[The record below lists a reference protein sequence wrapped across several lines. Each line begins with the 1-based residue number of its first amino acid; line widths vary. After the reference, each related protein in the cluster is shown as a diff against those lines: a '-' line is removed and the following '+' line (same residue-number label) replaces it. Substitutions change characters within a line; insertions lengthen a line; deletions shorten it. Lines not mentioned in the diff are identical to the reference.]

1 MITPAS
7 PEDLRIIAA
16 QLGRVPR
23 GVLGVAA
30 RCGYCGASSGASP
43 GGHQESS
50 SVGDPGGI
58 FPGRQADNP
67 VGYLGDNSV
76 DYLTDVPAGQGDGVT
91 AGQGGGVPAGHPAV
105 IASAPRLPGGE
116 PFPTFYYLTCPAAV
130 AAVSHL
136 EANGVMREAETLLQA
151 NPQIAAAYTR
161 AHELYIRQRTQAGEA
176 AGIGEVP
183 EIAGVSA
190 GGMPDRI
197 KCFHALLGHALAAGR
212 GVNPLGDWVLDR
224 LAELPAGNPHRW
236 TPVTC
241 AWSLGGAAQ
250 EGGR

>member
-1 MITPAS
+1 MITPAN

-30 RCGYCGASSGASP
+30 RCGHCGASVGAGSA
-43 GGHQESS
+43 GHA
-50 SVGDPGGI
+50 GGI
-58 FPGRQADNP
+58 SAGDLGGISAGHQADNP
-67 VGYLGDNSV
+67 AGCPGDNSV
-76 DYLTDVPAGQGDGVT
+76 GHLTDGSAGQ
-91 AGQGGGVPAGHPAV
+91 AGGVPAGHPAV
-105 IASAPRLPGGE
+105 IASVPRLPGGE

-136 EANGVMREAETLLQA
+136 EANGVMREAEALLRA

-190 GGMPDRI
+190 GGMPDRV

-236 TPVTC
+236 TPAAC

>member
-30 RCGYCGASSGASP
+30 RCGDCGENLDNGSAGHSGDISADRQRGISA
-43 GGHQESS
+43 GH
-50 SVGDPGGI
+50 
-58 FPGRQADNP
+58 QADNP
-67 VGYLGDNSV
+67 VGYPGDNSV
-76 DYLTDVPAGQGDGVT
+76 DYLTDFPAGQADGVT
-91 AGQGGGVPAGHPAV
+91 AGQGDSVPAAHPAV

-136 EANGVMREAETLLQA
+136 EANGVMREAEALLET
-151 NPQIAAAYTR
+151 NPQIAAAYAR
-161 AHELYIRQRTQAGEA
+161 AHELYIRQRTQTGEA

-190 GGMPDRI
+190 GGMPRRV

-212 GVNPLGDWVLDR
+212 GVNPIGDWVLDR
-224 LAELPAGNPHRW
+224 LAELPASDPHRW
-236 TPVTC
+236 MPATC
-241 AWSLGGAAQ
+241 AWQLDETVG
-250 EGGR
+250 ERDR

>member
-30 RCGYCGASSGASP
+30 RCGDVSP
-43 GGHQESS
+43 GTS
-50 SVGDPGGI
+50 
-58 FPGRQADNP
+58 
-67 VGYLGDNSV
+67 
-76 DYLTDVPAGQGDGVT
+76 PAGHE
-91 AGQGGGVPAGHPAV
+91 GGVPAGHPAV

-136 EANGVMREAETLLQA
+136 EANGVMREAEALLEA
-151 NPQIAAAYTR
+151 DPQIAAAYAR
-161 AHELYIRQRTQAGEA
+161 AHELYICQRTRAGEA

-190 GGMPDRI
+190 GGMPRRV

-212 GVNPLGDWVLDR
+212 GVNPIGDWVLDR
-224 LAELPAGNPHRW
+224 LAELPASDPHRW
-236 TPVTC
+236 TPATC
-241 AWSLGGAAQ
+241 AWRLGETAG
-250 EGGR
+250 EGSR

>member
-30 RCGYCGASSGASP
+30 RCGDCGASSGASP
-43 GGHQESS
+43 ASHE
-50 SVGDPGGI
+50 
-58 FPGRQADNP
+58 
-67 VGYLGDNSV
+67 
-76 DYLTDVPAGQGDGVT
+76 
-91 AGQGGGVPAGHPAV
+91 GGVPAGHPAV

-116 PFPTFYYLTCPAAV
+116 PFPTFYCLTCPAAV

-136 EANGVMREAETLLQA
+136 EANGVMREADALLEA
-151 NPQIAAAYTR
+151 NPQIAAAYAR
-161 AHELYIRQRTQAGEA
+161 AHELDIRQRTQAGEA
-176 AGIGEVP
+176 AGIAEVP

-190 GGMPDRI
+190 GGMPRRV

-212 GVNPLGDWVLDR
+212 GVNPIGDWVLDR
-224 LAELPAGNPHRW
+224 LAELPASDPHRW
-236 TPVTC
+236 APATC
-241 AWSLGGAAQ
+241 AWKLDETAG
-250 EGGR
+250 EGDL

>member
-1 MITPAS
+1 MITPAN

-23 GVLGVAA
+23 GILGVAA
-30 RCGYCGASSGASP
+30 RCGDCGENLDNGSAGHSGDIS
-43 GGHQESS
+43 
-50 SVGDPGGI
+50 
-58 FPGRQADNP
+58 
-67 VGYLGDNSV
+67 
-76 DYLTDVPAGQGDGVT
+76 
-91 AGQGGGVPAGHPAV
+91 AGHPAV

-136 EANGVMREAETLLQA
+136 EANGVMREAEALLET
-151 NPQIAAAYTR
+151 NPQIAVAYAR

-190 GGMPDRI
+190 GGMPRRV

-212 GVNPLGDWVLDR
+212 GVNPIGDWVLDR
-224 LAELPAGNPHRW
+224 LAELPASDPHRW
-236 TPVTC
+236 TSATC
-241 AWSLGGAAQ
+241 AWKLGETVG
-250 EGGR
+250 ERGR

>member
-30 RCGYCGASSGASP
+30 RCGDCGASSGASP
-43 GGHQESS
+43 ASHEGDI
-50 SVGDPGGI
+50 SVGGPGGI
-58 FPGRQADNP
+58 SPGHQAAHP
-67 VGYLGDNSV
+67 VGR
-76 DYLTDVPAGQGDGVT
+76 LTDFPAGQ
-91 AGQGGGVPAGHPAV
+91 GGVPAGHPAV

-136 EANGVMREAETLLQA
+136 EANGVMREAEALLEA
-151 NPQIAAAYTR
+151 NPQIAAAYAR

-190 GGMPDRI
+190 GGMPRRV

-212 GVNPLGDWVLDR
+212 GVNPIGDWVLDR
-224 LAELPAGNPHRW
+224 LAELPAGDPHRW
-236 TPVTC
+236 TPATC
-241 AWSLGGAAQ
+241 AWKLGETTG
-250 EGGR
+250 EGDQ

>member
-30 RCGYCGASSGASP
+30 RCGDCGASSGASP
-43 GGHQESS
+43 ASHEGGISADRQRGISAGHQAANP
-50 SVGDPGGI
+50 VGYPS
-58 FPGRQADNP
+58 DNP
-67 VGYLGDNSV
+67 VGR
-76 DYLTDVPAGQGDGVT
+76 LTDFPAGQGDS
-91 AGQGGGVPAGHPAV
+91 VPAGHPAV

-136 EANGVMREAETLLQA
+136 EANGVMREAEALLEA
-151 NPQIAAAYTR
+151 NPQIAAAYGR

-190 GGMPDRI
+190 GGMPRRV

-212 GVNPLGDWVLDR
+212 GVNPIGDWVLDR
-224 LAELPAGNPHRW
+224 LAELPASDPHRW
-236 TPVTC
+236 TPATC
-241 AWSLGGAAQ
+241 AWKMDETVG
-250 EGGR
+250 ERGR

>member
-30 RCGYCGASSGASP
+30 RCGDCGENLDNGSAGHSGDISADRQRGISP
-43 GGHQESS
+43 GY
-50 SVGDPGGI
+50 
-58 FPGRQADNP
+58 QAANP
-67 VGYLGDNSV
+67 VGSPGDNSV
-76 DYLTDVPAGQGDGVT
+76 GRHTDFP

-136 EANGVMREAETLLQA
+136 EANGVMREAEALLEA
-151 NPQIAAAYTR
+151 NPQIAAAYAR

-190 GGMPDRI
+190 GGMPRRV

-212 GVNPLGDWVLDR
+212 GVNPIGDWVLDR
-224 LAELPAGNPHRW
+224 LAELPADNPHRW
-236 TPVTC
+236 TPATC
-241 AWSLGGAAQ
+241 AWRLDETAG
-250 EGGR
+250 EGDQ

>member
-30 RCGYCGASSGASP
+30 RCGDCGASSGAGPASHEGDIYADRQKGISP
-43 GGHQESS
+43 GHQAANPVSYPGDT
-50 SVGDPGGI
+50 SVG
-58 FPGRQADNP
+58 R
-67 VGYLGDNSV
+67 
-76 DYLTDVPAGQGDGVT
+76 LTDFPAGQ
-91 AGQGGGVPAGHPAV
+91 GGVPAGHPAV

-136 EANGVMREAETLLQA
+136 EANGVMREAEALLEA
-151 NPQIAAAYTR
+151 NPQIAAAYGR
-161 AHELYIRQRTQAGEA
+161 AHELYIRERTQAGEA

-183 EIAGVSA
+183 EITGVSA
-190 GGMPDRI
+190 GGMPRRV

-212 GVNPLGDWVLDR
+212 GVNPIGDWVLDR

-241 AWSLGGAAQ
+241 AWGLDETAW

>member
-30 RCGYCGASSGASP
+30 RCGDCGASSGASP
-43 GGHQESS
+43 ASHEGGISADRQRGISAGHQAANP
-50 SVGDPGGI
+50 VGYPS
-58 FPGRQADNP
+58 DNP
-67 VGYLGDNSV
+67 VGR
-76 DYLTDVPAGQGDGVT
+76 LT
-91 AGQGGGVPAGHPAV
+91 V

-136 EANGVMREAETLLQA
+136 EANGVMREAEALLEA
-151 NPQIAAAYTR
+151 NPQIAAAYVR

-190 GGMPDRI
+190 GGMPRRV

-212 GVNPLGDWVLDR
+212 GVNPIGDWVLDR
-224 LAELPAGNPHRW
+224 LA
-236 TPVTC
+236 
-241 AWSLGGAAQ
+241 
-250 EGGR
+250 

>member
-30 RCGYCGASSGASP
+30 RCGDCGDNPANGSAGHE
-43 GGHQESS
+43 GGI
-50 SVGDPGGI
+50 SVGGPGGI
-58 FPGRQADNP
+58 
-67 VGYLGDNSV
+67 S
-76 DYLTDVPAGQGDGVT
+76 
-91 AGQGGGVPAGHPAV
+91 AGHPAV

-136 EANGVMREAETLLQA
+136 EANGVMREAEALLEA
-151 NPQIAAAYTR
+151 NPQIAAAYSR
-161 AHELYIRQRTQAGEA
+161 AHELYIRQRTQAGGA

-190 GGMPDRI
+190 GGMPHRV

-212 GVNPLGDWVLDR
+212 GVNPIGDWVLDR
-224 LAELPAGNPHRW
+224 LAELPASDPHRW
-236 TPVTC
+236 TPATC
-241 AWSLGGAAQ
+241 AWKLGEIAKGAGNAF
-250 EGGR
+250 GGD

>member
-30 RCGYCGASSGASP
+30 RCGDASPGASP
-43 GGHQESS
+43 AGHE
-50 SVGDPGGI
+50 
-58 FPGRQADNP
+58 
-67 VGYLGDNSV
+67 
-76 DYLTDVPAGQGDGVT
+76 
-91 AGQGGGVPAGHPAV
+91 GGVPAGHPAV
-105 IASAPRLPGGE
+105 IASVPRLPGGE

-136 EANGVMREAETLLQA
+136 EANGVMREAEALLEA
-151 NPQIAAAYTR
+151 NSQIAAAYAR
-161 AHELYIRQRTQAGEA
+161 AHELYIRERTQAGEA

-190 GGMPDRI
+190 GGMPRRV

-212 GVNPLGDWVLDR
+212 EVNPIGDWVLDR
-224 LAELPAGNPHRW
+224 LAELPEGDPHRW
-236 TPVTC
+236 TPATC
-241 AWSLGGAAQ
+241 AWRLGETAKGAGNAF
-250 EGGR
+250 GGD

>member
-30 RCGYCGASSGASP
+30 RCGDCGANPDNGSAGHEGSISS
-43 GGHQESS
+43 
-50 SVGDPGGI
+50 GDPGGI
-58 FPGRQADNP
+58 SAVHLADNP
-67 VGYLGDNSV
+67 VGYPGDNYV
-76 DYLTDVPAGQGDGVT
+76 GHLTDVP

-161 AHELYIRQRTQAGEA
+161 AHELYICERTQAGEA

-190 GGMPDRI
+190 GGMPDRV

>member
-30 RCGYCGASSGASP
+30 RCGDVSLGTSPAGREGGVPADCPEGISAGHPVANPVSSP
-43 GGHQESS
+43 G
-50 SVGDPGGI
+50 
-58 FPGRQADNP
+58 DNP
-67 VGYLGDNSV
+67 VA
-76 DYLTDVPAGQGDGVT
+76 YLTDFPAGPGDS
-91 AGQGGGVPAGHPAV
+91 VPAGHPAV

-136 EANGVMREAETLLQA
+136 EANGVMREAESLLEA
-151 NPQIAAAYTR
+151 NPQIAAAYGR
-161 AHELYIRQRTQAGEA
+161 AHELYIRERTQAGEA

-190 GGMPDRI
+190 GGMPRRV

-212 GVNPLGDWVLDR
+212 GVNPIGDWVLDR
-224 LAELPAGNPHRW
+224 LAELPASDPHRW
-236 TPVTC
+236 TPATC
-241 AWSLGGAAQ
+241 AWKLDETAW
-250 EGGR
+250 EGDL

>member
-30 RCGYCGASSGASP
+30 RCGNCGASSGAS
-43 GGHQESS
+43 S
-50 SVGDPGGI
+50 
-58 FPGRQADNP
+58 
-67 VGYLGDNSV
+67 
-76 DYLTDVPAGQGDGVT
+76 AGQE
-91 AGQGGGVPAGHPAV
+91 GGVPAGHPAV

-136 EANGVMREAETLLQA
+136 EANGVMREAEALLEA
-151 NPQIAAAYTR
+151 DPQLAATYAR
-161 AHELYIRQRTQAGEA
+161 AHELYIRERTQAGEA

-190 GGMPDRI
+190 GGMPHRV

-212 GVNPLGDWVLDR
+212 GVNPIGDWVLDR
-224 LAELPAGNPHRW
+224 LAELPARDPHRW
-236 TPVTC
+236 TPATC
-241 AWSLGGAAQ
+241 AWKLGETAG
-250 EGGR
+250 ERGR

>member
-30 RCGYCGASSGASP
+30 RCGDCGENLDNGSAGHSGDISTDRQRGISP
-43 GGHQESS
+43 GHQ
-50 SVGDPGGI
+50 
-58 FPGRQADNP
+58 AANP
-67 VGYLGDNSV
+67 VGSPGDNSV
-76 DYLTDVPAGQGDGVT
+76 GRHTDFP

-105 IASAPRLPGGE
+105 IVSAPRLPGGE

-136 EANGVMREAETLLQA
+136 EANGVMREAEALLEA
-151 NPQIAAAYTR
+151 NPQIAAAYGR

-190 GGMPDRI
+190 GGMPRRV

-212 GVNPLGDWVLDR
+212 GVNPIGDWVLDR
-224 LAELPAGNPHRW
+224 LAELPADNPHRW
-236 TPVTC
+236 TPATC
-241 AWSLGGAAQ
+241 AWRLDETAG
-250 EGGR
+250 EGDQ

>member
-30 RCGYCGASSGASP
+30 RCGDVSPDASP
-43 GGHQESS
+43 AGHE
-50 SVGDPGGI
+50 
-58 FPGRQADNP
+58 
-67 VGYLGDNSV
+67 
-76 DYLTDVPAGQGDGVT
+76 
-91 AGQGGGVPAGHPAV
+91 GGVPAGHPAV

-136 EANGVMREAETLLQA
+136 EANGVMREAEALLEA
-151 NPQIAAAYTR
+151 DPQIAATYAR
-161 AHELYIRQRTQAGEA
+161 AHELYIRERTRAGEA

-190 GGMPDRI
+190 GGMPHRV

-212 GVNPLGDWVLDR
+212 GVNPIGDWVLDR
-224 LAELPAGNPHRW
+224 LGELPASDPHRW
-236 TPVTC
+236 TPATC
-241 AWSLGGAAQ
+241 AWRLGETAG
-250 EGGR
+250 EGSR